1 MTKEEFWAAF
11 RPLAA
16 GMSARQIARELE
28 TSFTSTARWVKGASA
43 PTAVARPAVV
53 ERLRQVVE
61 RRERERAE
69 EAARIEALAREMEPS
84 GEELAVLAR
93 TRCDVARAGDSE

>member
-11 RPLAA
+11 QPLAA

-61 RRERERAE
+61 RRAQ
-69 EAARIEALAREMEPS
+69 EAARLEALAREMEPS

-93 TRCDVARAGDSE
+93 TACDVARADDPE